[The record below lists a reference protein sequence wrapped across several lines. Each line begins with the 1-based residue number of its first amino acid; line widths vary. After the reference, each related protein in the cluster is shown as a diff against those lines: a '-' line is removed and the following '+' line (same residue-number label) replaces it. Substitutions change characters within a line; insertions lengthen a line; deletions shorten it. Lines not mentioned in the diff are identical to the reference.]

1 MTPYMLCMGTIWQRE
16 IVRFVRQRSRIIG
29 AFGQPIL
36 FWLLLGSGF
45 GRNFRYAGGGGEGY
59 LEYFYPGIIAMVVL
73 FTAIFSTFAVVD
85 DRKARFLQGVLA
97 APVPRSAIVLG
108 QVMGGATL
116 ALLQGILLLI
126 ATPLAGV
133 PLTLEA
139 ALASVL
145 VMGLIGFALTALGLL
160 LAWRIE
166 STQGFHSIMNLLL
179 IPLWLLSGSG
189 VPGRGRA
196 PAHRHRHGGEP
207 AHLRRGGSEENALPE
222 RAGRRGQPAGA
233 VAFPT
238 HHDRLRRGV
247 LLARG
252 EDRREK
258 PRGKGAGKDEA
269 PRNHGRR
276 FTYLATFSNASF
288 LDMGQGGASCSCPA
302 GRPL

>member
-1 MTPYMLCMGTIWQRE
+1 MTPYLLCMGTIWQRE

-108 QVMGGATL
+108 QVLGGATL
-116 ALLQGILLLI
+116 SLLQGVLLLI

-139 ALASVL
+139 ALASIL

-179 IPLWLLSGSG
+179 IPLWLLSGAVFPVSG
-189 VPGRGRA
+189 
-196 PAHRHRHGGEP
+196 AHPLISFIMQVNPLTYGV
-207 AHLRRGGSEENALPE
+207 AALRRTLYLSAPE
-222 RAGRRGQPAGA
+222 A
-233 VAFPT
+233 VATLPGLWVSLLIMILFG
-238 HHDRLRRGV
+238 GV
-247 LLARG
+247 AFILAVRTAERSEG
-252 EDRREK
+252 
-258 PRGKGAGKDEA
+258 
-269 PRNHGRR
+269 
-276 FTYLATFSNASF
+276 
-288 LDMGQGGASCSCPA
+288 
-302 GRPL
+302 

>member
-1 MTPYMLCMGTIWQRE
+1 MTPYMLCAGTIWQRE

-29 AFGQPIL
+29 AFGQPVL

-116 ALLQGILLLI
+116 ALLQGVLLLV

-166 STQGFHSIMNLLL
+166 STQGFHSIMSLLL
-179 IPLWLLSGSG
+179 IPLWLLSGAVFPVGGAHPLIGFIMQVNPLTYG
-189 VPGRGRA
+189 VA
-196 PAHRHRHGGEP
+196 A
-207 AHLRRGGSEENALPE
+207 LRRTLYLSAPD
-222 RAGRRGQPAGA
+222 A
-233 VAFPT
+233 VANLPGLWISLVIMIAFA
-238 HHDRLRRGV
+238 GV
-247 LLARG
+247 CFSLAVRTAERSEG
-252 EDRREK
+252 
-258 PRGKGAGKDEA
+258 
-269 PRNHGRR
+269 
-276 FTYLATFSNASF
+276 
-288 LDMGQGGASCSCPA
+288 
-302 GRPL
+302 

>member
-1 MTPYMLCMGTIWQRE
+1 MTPYLLCTGTIWQRE
-16 IVRFVRQRSRIIG
+16 IVRFARQRSRIIG
-29 AFGQPIL
+29 AFGQPVL

-108 QVMGGATL
+108 QVTGGATL
-116 ALLQGILLLI
+116 ALLQGVLLLV

-179 IPLWLLSGSG
+179 IPLWLLSGAVFPLAGAHPLIGLIMQVNPLTYG
-189 VPGRGRA
+189 VA
-196 PAHRHRHGGEP
+196 A
-207 AHLRRGGSEENALPE
+207 LRRTLYLSAPE
-222 RAGRRGQPAGA
+222 A
-233 VAFPT
+233 VANLPGLWLSVLVMIAFG
-238 HHDRLRRGV
+238 GV
-247 LLARG
+247 CFLLAVRTAERSEG
-252 EDRREK
+252 
-258 PRGKGAGKDEA
+258 
-269 PRNHGRR
+269 
-276 FTYLATFSNASF
+276 
-288 LDMGQGGASCSCPA
+288 
-302 GRPL
+302 

>member
-1 MTPYMLCMGTIWQRE
+1 MTPYLLCTGTIWQRE
-16 IVRFVRQRSRIIG
+16 IVRFARQRSRIIG
-29 AFGQPIL
+29 AFGQPVL

-108 QVMGGATL
+108 QVTGGATL
-116 ALLQGILLLI
+116 ALLQGVLLLV

-179 IPLWLLSGSG
+179 IPLWLLSGAVFPLKGAHPLIGLIMQVNPLTYG
-189 VPGRGRA
+189 VA
-196 PAHRHRHGGEP
+196 A
-207 AHLRRGGSEENALPE
+207 LRRTLYLGAPE
-222 RAGRRGQPAGA
+222 A
-233 VAFPT
+233 VANLPGLWLSVLVMIAFG
-238 HHDRLRRGV
+238 GV
-247 LLARG
+247 CFLLAVRTAERSEG
-252 EDRREK
+252 
-258 PRGKGAGKDEA
+258 
-269 PRNHGRR
+269 
-276 FTYLATFSNASF
+276 
-288 LDMGQGGASCSCPA
+288 
-302 GRPL
+302 

>member
-16 IVRFVRQRSRIIG
+16 IIRFVRQRSRIIG

-108 QVMGGATL
+108 QVLGGATL
-116 ALLQGILLLI
+116 ALLQGVLLLI

-133 PLTLEA
+133 PLTVEA
-139 ALASVL
+139 ALASIL

-166 STQGFHSIMNLLL
+166 STQGFHSIMNPVADTALAAL
-179 IPLWLLSGSG
+179 GRG
-189 VPGRGRA
+189 VPGLGRA
-196 PAHRHRHGGEP
+196 PDHRVHHAGKP
-207 AHLRRGGSEENALPE
+207 AHLRRGGFKANPLPE
-222 RAGRRGQPAGA
+222 RARSRGQPAGA
-233 VAFPT
+233 VGLPPR
-238 HHDRLRRGV
+238 HDPLRWY
-247 LLARG
+247 LLHFCG
-252 EDRREK
+252 ENRREK
-258 PRGKGAGKDEA
+258 RGVSPRLKIQTA
-269 PRNHGRR
+269 R
-276 FTYLATFSNASF
+276 
-288 LDMGQGGASCSCPA
+288 
-302 GRPL
+302 

>member
-1 MTPYMLCMGTIWQRE
+1 MTPYLLCTGTIWQRE

-108 QVMGGATL
+108 QVTGGATL
-116 ALLQGILLLI
+116 ALLQGVLLLI

-179 IPLWLLSGSG
+179 IPLWLLSGAVFPVAGAHPLIGLIMQVNPLTYG
-189 VPGRGRA
+189 VA
-196 PAHRHRHGGEP
+196 A
-207 AHLRRGGSEENALPE
+207 LRRTLYLSAPEAVSNLPGLWLSVLVMIAFGGVCFSLAVRTAERSE
-222 RAGRRGQPAGA
+222 G
-233 VAFPT
+233 
-238 HHDRLRRGV
+238 
-247 LLARG
+247 
-252 EDRREK
+252 
-258 PRGKGAGKDEA
+258 
-269 PRNHGRR
+269 
-276 FTYLATFSNASF
+276 
-288 LDMGQGGASCSCPA
+288 
-302 GRPL
+302 

>member
-1 MTPYMLCMGTIWQRE
+1 MTPYLLCTGTIWQRE

-29 AFGQPIL
+29 AFGQPVL

-108 QVMGGATL
+108 QVTGGATL
-116 ALLQGILLLI
+116 ALLQGVLLLI

-179 IPLWLLSGSG
+179 IPLWLLSGAVFPVAGAHPLIGLIMQVNPLTYG
-189 VPGRGRA
+189 VA
-196 PAHRHRHGGEP
+196 A
-207 AHLRRGGSEENALPE
+207 LRRTLYLSAPE
-222 RAGRRGQPAGA
+222 A
-233 VAFPT
+233 VANLPGLWVSLLVMIAF
-238 HHDRLRRGV
+238 GV
-247 LLARG
+247 VCFSLAVRTAERSEG
-252 EDRREK
+252 
-258 PRGKGAGKDEA
+258 
-269 PRNHGRR
+269 
-276 FTYLATFSNASF
+276 
-288 LDMGQGGASCSCPA
+288 
-302 GRPL
+302 

>member
-1 MTPYMLCMGTIWQRE
+1 MTPYLLCAGTIWQRE
-16 IVRFVRQRSRIIG
+16 IVRFARQRSRIIG
-29 AFGQPIL
+29 AFGQPVL

-116 ALLQGILLLI
+116 ALLQGVLLLV

-145 VMGLIGFALTALGLL
+145 VMGLIGFTLTALGLL

-179 IPLWLLSGSG
+179 IPLWLLSGAVFPLKGAHPLIGLIMQVNPLTYG
-189 VPGRGRA
+189 VA
-196 PAHRHRHGGEP
+196 A
-207 AHLRRGGSEENALPE
+207 LRRTLYLSAPE
-222 RAGRRGQPAGA
+222 A
-233 VAFPT
+233 VANLPGLWLSLLVMIAFG
-238 HHDRLRRGV
+238 GV
-247 LLARG
+247 CFSLAVRTAERSEG
-252 EDRREK
+252 
-258 PRGKGAGKDEA
+258 
-269 PRNHGRR
+269 
-276 FTYLATFSNASF
+276 
-288 LDMGQGGASCSCPA
+288 
-302 GRPL
+302 

>member
-1 MTPYMLCMGTIWQRE
+1 MTPYLLCTGTIWQRE

-29 AFGQPIL
+29 AFGQPVL

-108 QVMGGATL
+108 QVTGGATL
-116 ALLQGILLLI
+116 ALLQGVLLLV

-179 IPLWLLSGSG
+179 IPLWLLSGAVFPVAGAHPLIGLIMQVNPLTYG
-189 VPGRGRA
+189 VA
-196 PAHRHRHGGEP
+196 A
-207 AHLRRGGSEENALPE
+207 LRRTLYLSAPE
-222 RAGRRGQPAGA
+222 A
-233 VAFPT
+233 VANLPGLWLSVLVMIAF
-238 HHDRLRRGV
+238 GV
-247 LLARG
+247 VCFSLAVRTAERSEG
-252 EDRREK
+252 
-258 PRGKGAGKDEA
+258 
-269 PRNHGRR
+269 
-276 FTYLATFSNASF
+276 
-288 LDMGQGGASCSCPA
+288 
-302 GRPL
+302 

>member
-1 MTPYMLCMGTIWQRE
+1 MTPYLLCTGTIWQRE

-45 GRNFRYAGGGGEGY
+45 GKNFRYAGGGGEGY

-108 QVMGGATL
+108 QVTGGATL
-116 ALLQGILLLI
+116 ALLQGVLLLV

-179 IPLWLLSGSG
+179 IPLWLLSGAVFPVAGAHPLIGLIMQVNPLTYG
-189 VPGRGRA
+189 VA
-196 PAHRHRHGGEP
+196 A
-207 AHLRRGGSEENALPE
+207 LRRTLYLSAPEAVANLPGLWVSLLVMI
-222 RAGRRGQPAGA
+222 AFGA
-233 VAFPT
+233 VCFS
-238 HHDRLRRGV
+238 
-247 LLARG
+247 LAVRTAERSEG
-252 EDRREK
+252 
-258 PRGKGAGKDEA
+258 
-269 PRNHGRR
+269 
-276 FTYLATFSNASF
+276 
-288 LDMGQGGASCSCPA
+288 
-302 GRPL
+302 

>member
-1 MTPYMLCMGTIWQRE
+1 MTPYLLCTGTIWQRE

-45 GRNFRYAGGGGEGY
+45 GKNFRYAGGGGEGY

-108 QVMGGATL
+108 QVTGGATL
-116 ALLQGILLLI
+116 ALLQGVLLLV

-179 IPLWLLSGSG
+179 IPLWLLSGAVFPVAGAHPLIGLIMQVNPLTYG
-189 VPGRGRA
+189 VA
-196 PAHRHRHGGEP
+196 A
-207 AHLRRGGSEENALPE
+207 LRRTLYLSAPE
-222 RAGRRGQPAGA
+222 A
-233 VAFPT
+233 VANLPGLWVSLLVMIAF
-238 HHDRLRRGV
+238 GV
-247 LLARG
+247 VCFSLAVRTAERSEG
-252 EDRREK
+252 
-258 PRGKGAGKDEA
+258 
-269 PRNHGRR
+269 
-276 FTYLATFSNASF
+276 
-288 LDMGQGGASCSCPA
+288 
-302 GRPL
+302 

>member
-1 MTPYMLCMGTIWQRE
+1 MTPYLLCMGTIWQRE

-116 ALLQGILLLI
+116 ALLQGVLLLI

-179 IPLWLLSGSG
+179 IPLWLLSGAVFPVSG
-189 VPGRGRA
+189 
-196 PAHRHRHGGEP
+196 AHPLISFIMHVNPLTYGV
-207 AHLRRGGSEENALPE
+207 AALRRTLYLSAPD
-222 RAGRRGQPAGA
+222 A
-233 VAFPT
+233 VATLPGLWLSLLIMIIFG
-238 HHDRLRRGV
+238 GV
-247 LLARG
+247 CFAFAVRTA
-252 EDRREK
+252 EK
-258 PRGKGAGKDEA
+258 SEG
-269 PRNHGRR
+269 
-276 FTYLATFSNASF
+276 
-288 LDMGQGGASCSCPA
+288 
-302 GRPL
+302 

>member
-1 MTPYMLCMGTIWQRE
+1 MTPYLLCTGTIWQRE
-16 IVRFVRQRSRIIG
+16 IIRFLRQRSRIIG

-116 ALLQGILLLI
+116 ALLQGVLLLV

-139 ALASVL
+139 ALASIL

-179 IPLWLLSGSG
+179 IPLWLLSGAVFPVAGAHPLIGLIMQVNPLTYG
-189 VPGRGRA
+189 VA
-196 PAHRHRHGGEP
+196 A
-207 AHLRRGGSEENALPE
+207 LRRTLYLSAPD
-222 RAGRRGQPAGA
+222 A
-233 VAFPT
+233 VATLPGLWISLLIMLLFG
-238 HHDRLRRGV
+238 GV
-247 LLARG
+247 AFVLAVRTA
-252 EDRREK
+252 EK
-258 PRGKGAGKDEA
+258 SEG
-269 PRNHGRR
+269 
-276 FTYLATFSNASF
+276 
-288 LDMGQGGASCSCPA
+288 
-302 GRPL
+302 

>member
-1 MTPYMLCMGTIWQRE
+1 MTPYLLCAGTIWQRE

-29 AFGQPIL
+29 AFGQPVL

-45 GRNFRYAGGGGEGY
+45 GKNFRYAGGGGEGY

-108 QVMGGATL
+108 QVLGGTTL
-116 ALLQGILLLI
+116 ALLQGVLLLA

-133 PLTLEA
+133 PLNLEA

-179 IPLWLLSGSG
+179 IPLWLLSGAVFPVSGAHPLIGLVMQVNPLTYGVAALRRTLYLSAPDAVANLPGLWMSLIIMIVFSG
-189 VPGRGRA
+189 VCFSFAVRTAER
-196 PAHRHRHGGEP
+196 
-207 AHLRRGGSEENALPE
+207 SE
-222 RAGRRGQPAGA
+222 G
-233 VAFPT
+233 
-238 HHDRLRRGV
+238 
-247 LLARG
+247 
-252 EDRREK
+252 
-258 PRGKGAGKDEA
+258 
-269 PRNHGRR
+269 
-276 FTYLATFSNASF
+276 
-288 LDMGQGGASCSCPA
+288 
-302 GRPL
+302 

>member
-1 MTPYMLCMGTIWQRE
+1 MTPYLLCTGTIWQRE

-29 AFGQPIL
+29 AFGQPVL

-108 QVMGGATL
+108 QVTGGATL
-116 ALLQGILLLI
+116 ALLQGVLLLI

-179 IPLWLLSGSG
+179 IPLWLLSGAVFPVAGAHPLIGLIMQVNPLTYG
-189 VPGRGRA
+189 VA
-196 PAHRHRHGGEP
+196 A
-207 AHLRRGGSEENALPE
+207 LRRTLYLSAPE
-222 RAGRRGQPAGA
+222 A
-233 VAFPT
+233 VANLPG
-238 HHDRLRRGV
+238 LWV
-247 LLARG
+247 SLLVMIAFG
-252 EDRREK
+252 LVC
-258 PRGKGAGKDEA
+258 
-269 PRNHGRR
+269 
-276 FTYLATFSNASF
+276 FSLAVRTAERSE
-288 LDMGQGGASCSCPA
+288 G
-302 GRPL
+302 

>member
-1 MTPYMLCMGTIWQRE
+1 MTPYLLCMGTIWQRE

-85 DRKARFLQGVLA
+85 DRKAHFLQGVLA

-116 ALLQGILLLI
+116 ALLQGVLLLI

-179 IPLWLLSGSG
+179 IPLWLLSGAVFPVSG
-189 VPGRGRA
+189 
-196 PAHRHRHGGEP
+196 AHPLISFIMQVNPLTYGV
-207 AHLRRGGSEENALPE
+207 AALRRTLYLSAPE
-222 RAGRRGQPAGA
+222 A
-233 VAFPT
+233 VATLPGLWLSLLIMIIF
-238 HHDRLRRGV
+238 GV
-247 LLARG
+247 VCFAFAVRTA
-252 EDRREK
+252 EK
-258 PRGKGAGKDEA
+258 SEG
-269 PRNHGRR
+269 
-276 FTYLATFSNASF
+276 
-288 LDMGQGGASCSCPA
+288 
-302 GRPL
+302 

>member
-1 MTPYMLCMGTIWQRE
+1 MTPYLLCTGTIWQRE

-29 AFGQPIL
+29 AFGQPVL

-108 QVMGGATL
+108 QVTGGATL
-116 ALLQGILLLI
+116 ALLQGVLLLI

-179 IPLWLLSGSG
+179 IPLWLLSGAVFPVAGAHPLIGLIMQVNPLTYG
-189 VPGRGRA
+189 VA
-196 PAHRHRHGGEP
+196 A
-207 AHLRRGGSEENALPE
+207 LRRTLYLSAPE
-222 RAGRRGQPAGA
+222 A
-233 VAFPT
+233 VANLPGLWISLLVMIAF
-238 HHDRLRRGV
+238 GV
-247 LLARG
+247 VCFSLAVRTAERSEG
-252 EDRREK
+252 
-258 PRGKGAGKDEA
+258 
-269 PRNHGRR
+269 
-276 FTYLATFSNASF
+276 
-288 LDMGQGGASCSCPA
+288 
-302 GRPL
+302 

>member
-29 AFGQPIL
+29 AFGQPVL

-45 GRNFRYAGGGGEGY
+45 GRNFRYAGGGGEDY

-97 APVPRSAIVLG
+97 APVPRSAIVMG

-116 ALLQGILLLI
+116 ALLQGVLLLI

-179 IPLWLLSGSG
+179 IPLWLLSGAVFPVAGAHPLIGLVMQVNPLTYGVAALRRTLYLSAPDAVANLPGLWMSLIIMIIFSG
-189 VPGRGRA
+189 VCFTFAVRTAER
-196 PAHRHRHGGEP
+196 
-207 AHLRRGGSEENALPE
+207 SE
-222 RAGRRGQPAGA
+222 G
-233 VAFPT
+233 
-238 HHDRLRRGV
+238 
-247 LLARG
+247 
-252 EDRREK
+252 
-258 PRGKGAGKDEA
+258 
-269 PRNHGRR
+269 
-276 FTYLATFSNASF
+276 
-288 LDMGQGGASCSCPA
+288 
-302 GRPL
+302 

>member
-16 IVRFVRQRSRIIG
+16 IIRFVRQRSRIIG

-108 QVMGGATL
+108 QVLGGATL
-116 ALLQGILLLI
+116 ALLQGVLLLI

-133 PLTLEA
+133 PLTVEA
-139 ALASVL
+139 ALASIL

-179 IPLWLLSGSG
+179 IPLWLLSGAVFPVSG
-189 VPGRGRA
+189 
-196 PAHRHRHGGEP
+196 AHPIIGYIMQVNPLTYGV
-207 AHLRRGGSEENALPE
+207 AALRRTLYMSAPE
-222 RAGRRGQPAGA
+222 A
-233 VAFPT
+233 VASLPG
-238 HHDRLRRGV
+238 LWV
-247 LLARG
+247 SLLVMILFG
-252 EDRREK
+252 
-258 PRGKGAGKDEA
+258 GIC
-269 PRNHGRR
+269 
-276 FTYLATFSNASF
+276 FTFS
-288 LDMGQGGASCSCPA
+288 
-302 GRPL
+302 R